1 MEQALSTVI
10 IPYDPGMGEGNGS
23 RNYKCHFMTDLAG
36 FLSLQ
41 TIDGKNNTF
50 SISKEAYSNTA
61 NVAGKTVS
69 LDLKG
74 TIDWT
79 DLALE
84 ELEKVYEECLEVNW
98 DGYGAMPISRETYSE
113 ARKLLRMMP
122 SSSPMPDI
130 SAEPDGEITFEWYK
144 EKYSVFVI
152 SVGGNNIITYAGLFG
167 KSNKIHGT
175 EYFADELPE
184 IIRHCIQRLF
194 PIE

>member
-1 MEQALSTVI
+1 MQQALSTGNIV
-10 IPYDPGMGEGNGS
+10 YDPDMGAGNGD
-23 RNYKCHFMTDLAG
+23 RNHKGHFMRDLAG

-41 TIDGKNNTF
+41 TIVSKHTF
-50 SISKEAYSNTA
+50 FTPKEAYYDTA
-61 NVAGKTVS
+61 NVAGETVP

-84 ELEKVYEECLEVNW
+84 ALEKVYEECLETNW
-98 DGYGAMPISRETYSE
+98 DGYGAMPISRDTYSE
-113 ARKLLRMMP
+113 ARNLLRMMP
-122 SSSPMPDI
+122 SSLPMPDI

-152 SVGGNNIITYAGLFG
+152 SVGGNNLITYAGLFG

-184 IIRHCIQRLF
+184 IIRHCIRRLF
-194 PIE
+194 P